1 MFGVKK
7 PIIRI
12 EYSFMSDQELLEKIA
27 KRDEQAFRMF
37 VEKYHVLVLN
47 VCNNILNDYD
57 DSMDISQEVFIK
69 IYESIDTFRGE
80 SKISTWLYRIAVN
93 KSLNHLRS
101 KKRQKW
107 FSSLDAIF
115 GDDSKKT
122 DIKNPDLN
130 IGEQIEL
137 DENKKAL
144 QQAIAKLPE
153 KQKTAITLNNFEDL
167 PYKEIS
173 EIMEIS
179 VSEVGVLINRA
190 KKNLQKLILDY
201 YKNN

>member
-1 MFGVKK
+1 
-7 PIIRI
+7 
-12 EYSFMSDQELLEKIA
+12 MSDQELLEKIA
-27 KRDEQAFRMF
+27 IKDEQAFRLF

-47 VCNNILNDYD
+47 VCNNILNNYD

-69 IYESIDTFRGE
+69 IYESVDKFRGE

-107 FSSLDAIF
+107 FSSLDTIF
-115 GDDSKKT
+115 GDESKKT

-137 DENKKAL
+137 DENKIAL

-153 KQKTAITLNNFEDL
+153 KQKTAITLNSFEEL

-173 EIMEIS
+173 EIMGIS
-179 VSEVGVLINRA
+179 VTEVGVLINRA

>member
-1 MFGVKK
+1 
-7 PIIRI
+7 
-12 EYSFMSDQELLEKIA
+12 MSDQELLEKIA
-27 KRDEQAFRMF
+27 KKDELAFRMF

-69 IYESIDTFRGE
+69 IFESVDKFRGD

-107 FSSLDAIF
+107 FSSLDVLF
-115 GDDSKKT
+115 GDESKKI
-122 DIKNPDLN
+122 DIKNPDSN
-130 IGEQIEL
+130 ISEQIEL

-144 QQAIAKLPE
+144 HIAISKLPD
-153 KQKTAITLNNFEDL
+153 KQKTALTLNSFEEL
-167 PYKEIS
+167 PYKDIG

-179 VSEVGVLINRA
+179 VTEVGVLINRA